1 MSGVAIDAL
10 LALAVATS
18 WLGCAALLLLPT
30 PYDRLHA
37 AAYVSLSAGFF
48 VTLAL
53 IASHPISPLALKAVI
68 IYAALV
74 VTGAILTHAIGRAM
88 RLRDESGDRQ

>member
-1 MSGVAIDAL
+1 MSGMAVDVF

-18 WLGCAALLLLPT
+18 WLGAAAFLLLAA

-37 AAYVSLSAGFF
+37 AAYVILGAGFF
-48 VTLAL
+48 VTLAV
-53 IASHPISPLALKAVI
+53 IASNPVSALALKGVI

-74 VTGAILTHAIGRAM
+74 ATGAIVNHAIGRAL
-88 RLRDESGDRQ
+88 RLRDESGDRP